1 LNNQDTHSG
10 LLIAISAPSGGG
22 KTTVI
27 QRLMERQD
35 RPFVY
40 SLSMTTRTKRNVES
54 PGKDYI
60 FVSEDEFKEHISK
73 GDLIEYEKVHGHYYG
88 TPKAPIEKWVKKG
101 KLVLFD
107 IDVRGALSIKQAY
120 PRASLLI
127 FLKPPNLEAL
137 RERLA
142 GRKTETHEQI
152 QQRLDRVEL
161 EMEHS
166 EQFDYQI
173 INDDLEQTVE
183 TILQIISSHYR
194 SA

>member
-1 LNNQDTHSG
+1 MNNQGPHSG

-35 RPFVY
+35 RPFIY
-40 SLSMTTRTKRNVES
+40 SLSMTTRPKRNSES

-60 FVSEDEFKEHISK
+60 FVSETEFKDHMAK

-88 TPKAPIEKWVKKG
+88 TPKAPIEKWVKEG

-142 GRKTETHEQI
+142 GRKTETREQI
-152 QQRLDRVEL
+152 QQRLERVEL

>member
-60 FVSEDEFKEHISK
+60 FVSEDEFKEHISI

>member
-1 LNNQDTHSG
+1 MNNQDTHSG

-60 FVSEDEFKEHISK
+60 FVSEDEFKEHISI

>member
-1 LNNQDTHSG
+1 MNNQDTHSG

>member
-1 LNNQDTHSG
+1 MNNQGLNSG

-40 SLSMTTRTKRNVES
+40 SLSMTTRPQRNVES
-54 PGKDYI
+54 PGKDYS
-60 FVSEDEFKEHISK
+60 FVSEAEFKEHIAN

-88 TPKAPIEKWVKKG
+88 TPKAPIEKWVKEG

-142 GRKTETHEQI
+142 GRKTETREQI
-152 QQRLDRVEL
+152 QQRLERVEL

>member
-1 LNNQDTHSG
+1 M
-10 LLIAISAPSGGG
+10 IAISAPSGGG

-60 FVSEDEFKEHISK
+60 FVSEDEFKDHISK

-142 GRKTETHEQI
+142 GRKTETREQI